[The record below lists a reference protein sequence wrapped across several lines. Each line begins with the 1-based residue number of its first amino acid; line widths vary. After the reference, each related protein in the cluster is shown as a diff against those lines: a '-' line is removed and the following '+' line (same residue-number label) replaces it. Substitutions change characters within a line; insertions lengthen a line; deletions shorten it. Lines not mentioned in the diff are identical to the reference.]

1 MTMKRRR
8 LIGYGAALSGSSFL
22 LSGCEDARL
31 AEADIKPISNN
42 GAGVTFFK
50 ISLAQW
56 SLHRA
61 LRSTMT
67 NLDFA
72 AKARSFGIDAV
83 EYVNQ
88 FFKDKAQDSAYL
100 GQMNQRAADNGITN
114 LRIMIDGEG
123 GLGHQDQA
131 ARQQAVENHYKWVD
145 AAHTLG
151 CQDIRVNARGK
162 GDAETIAGYAAESLH
177 ALASY
182 AAQQN
187 IGIVVENHGGWSS
200 DGQWLAGVM
209 QQVNLPN
216 CGTLPDFGN
225 FRINL
230 FPPREYDRYQGTAE
244 LMPFALGVSA
254 KTYDFDA
261 TGEET
266 TIDYDRMLGI
276 VRKSGYQGYIGV
288 EYEGNRLS
296 EEAGIQATLNL
307 LRRYGS
313 LA

>member
-1 MTMKRRR
+1 MSIRRR
-8 LIGYGAALSGSSFL
+8 SIVAYGAGITGSSFL
-22 LSGCEDARL
+22 LAGCGNSRLDEQDVVPTSGE
-31 AEADIKPISNN
+31 
-42 GAGVTFFK
+42 TFFK

-61 LRSTMT
+61 LRKDLD
-67 NLDFA
+67 NLEFA
-72 AKARSFGIDAV
+72 AKARSFGLDAV

-88 FFKDKAQDSAYL
+88 FFMDKAEDGAYL
-100 GQMNQRAADNGITN
+100 AQMRRRAEDQEVRS

-123 GLGHQDQA
+123 SLAHRDAA
-131 ARQQAVENHYKWVD
+131 ARKRAVDNHFKWVR
-145 AAHTLG
+145 AAHALG
-151 CQDIRVNARGK
+151 CMDIRVNARGK
-162 GDAETIAGYAAESLH
+162 GDPHEIASYAAESLH

-182 AAQQN
+182 AALEG

-209 QQVNLPN
+209 AEVNLPN

-230 FPPREYDRYQGTAE
+230 FPPRQYDRYKGTSE
-244 LMPFALGVSA
+244 LMPYAAGVSA

-261 TGEET
+261 NGEESS
-266 TIDYDRMLGI
+266 IDYARMI
-276 VRKSGYQGYIGV
+276 SIIRSAGYQDYIGI

-307 LRRYGS
+307 LKRHGGVR
-313 LA
+313 